1 MYPFVIN
8 DQSYL
13 LGRSL
18 QELPNIDLIAWLKS
32 QPLYP
37 KIFWKEQDSQIT
49 RAAVGNL
56 LSFSDIPKFSDSPP
70 FDVRLYGGI
79 RFSQNLCDDPT
90 WKGFPNTS
98 FWLPQIEIS
107 QEEGRTQAVIYS
119 LNKSLSP
126 PEILQNFAQN
136 TCAPSYSLKSRLE
149 TPHFQD
155 WQKQVGSVLDSIQ
168 SGYMDKLVLAR
179 KTTLECSS
187 PISPWEILFH
197 LKEKARRAT
206 LFAFQLSP
214 DLCFLG
220 ATPEKLFRREA
231 NLCITDA
238 VAATRP
244 RGSTPEEDMQFEKD
258 LLGSDKEQ
266 REFKI
271 VKDYLDLKLLP
282 LSEEMKW
289 DGDDRILKAS
299 HVQHLHNRLN
309 ATLKNSV
316 TDADL
321 VCALHPTPALG
332 GFPRE
337 KSLAFLKQIEPFDRG
352 WYGGPIGV
360 IGTQSSS
367 LYVAIRSALINE
379 HLLHLFAGTGLVP
392 GSIAEREWEELEQK
406 IRPFTELFTKA

>member
-8 DQSYL
+8 GQSFL
-13 LGRSL
+13 LDRVL

-37 KIFWKEQDSQIT
+37 KIFWREQDSQIT
-49 RAAVGNL
+49 RVAVGNL
-56 LSFSDIPKFSDSPP
+56 LSFSDIPQFSSSSP

-79 RFSQNLCDDPT
+79 RFSQNHSDDPT

-107 QEEGRTQAVIYS
+107 QENGRTQAIFYS
-119 LNKSLSP
+119 LDKPLSSTPILESLAQSP
-126 PEILQNFAQN
+126 SN
-136 TCAPSYSLKSRLE
+136 SGYSLEERIE
-149 TPHFQD
+149 APHFQD
-155 WQKQVGSVLDSIQ
+155 WQKQVETVLDSIQ
-168 SGYMDKLVLAR
+168 SGHMDKLVLAR
-179 KTTLECSS
+179 KTTLKFAK
-187 PISPWEILFH
+187 PPSPWAILSH

-214 DLCFLG
+214 HLCFLG
-220 ATPEKLFRREA
+220 ATPEKLFKRDG

-244 RGSTPEEDMQFEKD
+244 RGATPDEDLQFEKD

-282 LSEEMKW
+282 LSKKMKW
-289 DGDDRILKAS
+289 EGNDRVLKAS

-309 ATLKNSV
+309 ATLKNSI

-321 VCALHPTPALG
+321 VRALHPTPALG

-379 HLLHLFAGTGLVP
+379 NLLHLFAGTGLVP

>member
-8 DQSYL
+8 GQFYL
-13 LGRSL
+13 LDRML

-37 KIFWKEQDSQIT
+37 KIFWKEQDSQT
-49 RAAVGNL
+49 SRAAVGNL
-56 LSFSDIPKFSDSPP
+56 LSFTDIPEFTSSPL

-79 RFSQNLCDDPT
+79 RFNQNHSNDET
-90 WKGFPNTS
+90 WKGFAGSS

-107 QEEGRTQAVIYS
+107 QEDGHTQAIFYS
-119 LNKSLSP
+119 LGKPLSSP
-126 PEILQNFAQN
+126 PLLDYAAQ
-136 TCAPSYSLKSRLE
+136 TSPISSCSLKARLD

-155 WQKQVGSVLDSIQ
+155 WQKQVEIVLDSIQ
-168 SGYMDKLVLAR
+168 SRHIDKLVLAR
-179 KTTLECSS
+179 KTTLECAS
-187 PISPWEILFH
+187 PISPWEILSH

-220 ATPEKLFRREA
+220 ATPEKLFKRDG
-231 NLCITDA
+231 NLCTTDA

-244 RGSTPEEDMQFEKD
+244 RGATPEEDLQLEKD
-258 LLGSDKEQ
+258 LLGCDKEQ

-271 VKDYLDLKLLP
+271 VKNYLDLKLLP
-282 LSEEMKW
+282 LSQKMQW

-309 ATLKNSV
+309 ATLKNSI
-316 TDADL
+316 TDGDL
-321 VCALHPTPALG
+321 VRTLHPTPALG

-337 KSLAFLKQIEPFDRG
+337 KSLAFLKEIEPFDRG

-367 LYVAIRSALINE
+367 LYVAIRSALINR

-406 IRPFTELFTKA
+406 IRPFTELFK